1 MKVVIVGGVAGGAS
15 AAARLRRLDEK
26 AQIIMLEKGEYISYA
41 NCGLPYYIG
50 GVIKEKESL
59 EVQTPQKLRDKLNID
74 VRINSEV
81 KSINREEKSVTV
93 HDKAHD
99 RTYRESYDKLII
111 STGAEPVKA
120 NIPGADLKKVFT
132 LRNIPDTLR
141 IKGFVD
147 TNKPK
152 RALLIGAGFIGLEV
166 AENLAKQ
173 DISVTVVELSDH
185 VIGPLDFEMASIVHQ
200 HIKSKNVELYLNDS
214 VESII
219 ETDGRLDASLKSG
232 RVITSDMVM
241 MGIGVRPDNRL
252 AVDAKLEVGKRGGII
267 VDQYLKTSDEDIYAI
282 GDVIEVED
290 MITKGRVQIPLAGPA
305 NRQGRMAANNITG
318 LGEKYPG
325 TLGTAIVK
333 LFDITIASTGSNER
347 TLKSAGIDYEKS
359 YTHSASHAGYY
370 PGALPMSIKLL
381 FARSGGAL
389 LGAQIIGYD
398 GVDKR
403 IDVIATA
410 IYAKLTTY
418 DLEKLELAYAPPYSS
433 AKDPVNIAGYV
444 ASNIL
449 KGDLEIFHWD
459 ETDSIDTNKDML
471 LDVRPQ
477 EEYEMYHIPGA
488 VNIPVTLIRK
498 KLDDIPKDKNIYI
511 YCNVGL
517 NAYLA
522 YRILKLNGYE
532 NVRTLSGSLKTYEP
546 ALMEQ
551 SNEDIFEYDRIK
563 KDDEFVKV
571 GSAESG
577 IKADVDIE
585 VDACALQCPGPILKV
600 YENIQKMDYGQV
612 LHITASDPG
621 FEKDVRVWCQ
631 STGNRLVDFKF
642 DGSRFNAYIKK
653 QLPEKRSSESPDK
666 NDKTIIVLS
675 GDLDKAIASFII
687 ANGAGAMGRK
697 VTMFFTFWGLNV
709 LRRNERVKLKK
720 DFLSRMFGI
729 MMPRGSKRAKLSQ
742 MSMLGIGDKLIRNIM
757 KKNNVESLEGLI
769 EMAIRSGV
777 NIVACTMTMDL
788 MGIKKEELIEG
799 IEFGGVASFLG
810 AAENSDTSLFIS

>member
-1 MKVVIVGGVAGGAS
+1 MKVVIIGGVAGGAS
-15 AAARLRRLDEK
+15 AAARLRRLDEE
-26 AQIIMLEKGEYISYA
+26 AQIIMFEKGEYISYA

-59 EVQTPQKLRDKLNID
+59 EVQTPKKLKDKLNID

-81 KSINREEKSVTV
+81 MSINREEKSVTV

-99 RTYRESYDKLII
+99 RTYSETYDKLVI
-111 STGAEPVKA
+111 STGAEPVKPD
-120 NIPGADLKKVFT
+120 IPGADSKKVFT

-141 IKGFVD
+141 IKEYVD
-147 TNKPK
+147 SNKPK
-152 RALLIGAGFIGLEV
+152 RVLLIGAGFIGLEV
-166 AENLAKQ
+166 AENLERL
-173 DISVTVVELSDH
+173 DIAVTVVELSDH

-200 HIKSKNVELYLNDS
+200 HLKNKNIELYLNDS
-214 VESII
+214 VESIA
-219 ETDGRLDASLKSG
+219 ETGSHIDARLKSG
-232 RVITSDMVM
+232 RVISADMVI
-241 MGIGVRPDNRL
+241 MGIGVKPDNRL
-252 AVDAKLEVGKRGGII
+252 AVEAGLLTGKRGGII
-267 VDQYLKTSDEDIYAI
+267 VDEYLRSSDEDIFAI

-290 MITKGRVQIPLAGPA
+290 VTSKARAQIPLAGPA
-305 NRQGRMAANNITG
+305 NRQGRMAANNIAG
-318 LGEKYPG
+318 KFEKYPG

-333 LFDITIASTGSNER
+333 LFDITIACTGSNER
-347 TLKSAGIDYEKS
+347 TLKSTGIDYEKS

-381 FARSGGAL
+381 FSKPEGVL

-410 IYAKLTTY
+410 IYAKLTTH

-433 AKDPVNIAGYV
+433 AKDPVNIAGYA

-449 KGDLEIFHWD
+449 KDDVRIIHWHD
-459 ETDSIDTNKDML
+459 VKDIDTTRDL
-471 LDVRPQ
+471 LVDVRPV
-477 EEYEMYHIPGA
+477 EEYEMSHLPGA
-488 VNIPVTLIRK
+488 VNIPVTILRK
-498 KLDDIPKDKNIYI
+498 KLNDIPRDRKIYI

-522 YRILKLNGYE
+522 YRVFKLNGFKQIW
-532 NVRTLSGSLKTYEP
+532 TLSGSLKTYEP
-546 ALMEQ
+546 AMMVQ
-551 SNEDIFEYDRIK
+551 SNEDIFEYDRIR
-563 KDDEFVKV
+563 KDDEFIKV
-571 GSAESG
+571 GSAGSG

-600 YENIQKMDYGQV
+600 YENIQRMEYGQV

-631 STGNRLVDFKF
+631 STGNRLVDFRF
-642 DGSRFNAYIKK
+642 DGSRFNAFIRK
-653 QLPEKRSSESPDK
+653 QLAADK
-666 NDKTIIVLS
+666 KTDTHARTDKTLIVLS
-675 GDLDKAIASFII
+675 GDLDKAVASFII
-687 ANGAGAMGRK
+687 ANGARAMGRN

-709 LRRNERVKLKK
+709 LRKNERVKVKK

-729 MMPRGSKRAKLSQ
+729 MMPRGSKKAKLSQ
-742 MSMLGIGDKLIRNIM
+742 MSMLGIGDKLIKHIM

-769 EMAIRSGV
+769 EMAVKAGV
-777 NIVACTMTMDL
+777 NIVACTMTMEL

-799 IEFGGVASFLG
+799 IGFGGVASFLG